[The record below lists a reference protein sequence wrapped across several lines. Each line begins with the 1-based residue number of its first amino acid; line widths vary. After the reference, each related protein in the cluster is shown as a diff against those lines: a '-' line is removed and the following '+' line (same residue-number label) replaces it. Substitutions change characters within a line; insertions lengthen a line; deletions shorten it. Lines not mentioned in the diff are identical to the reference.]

1 MLAVTLALAPIAI
14 ASVVQGL
21 DRARNDMADVHD
33 RLVETAAA
41 AATRE
46 DNIFASAEQITRTLA
61 ALPDVRYATTGCDAD
76 LANARQGAEFAAN
89 ITRTDKSGQ
98 VVCSAIPARIGL
110 SVSDRPI
117 WKTIQ
122 RGRDFRLS
130 EEIVS
135 RITNMPVILGMLPIY
150 TRGQFDGAVTV
161 ALDVRWLEYMAHT
174 RDLPKGSIAAVFD
187 RNGNVIASNNKE
199 VAAAIFSDRR
209 HTANPKNS
217 LYSGKDANGHSWTYA
232 VTPMLR
238 DNIFAGFAMRD
249 RSLFGA
255 TYVHV
260 GTDFI
265 LPFLMLALT
274 WMAIWTVTER
284 QITRWIVY
292 LRRISGAYR
301 TGHYN
306 VRPLLADA
314 PTEFRALGE
323 DLAEMASSIQD
334 RDRALREAVAQKS
347 AIIREIHH
355 RVKNNLQVVM
365 SLLSLQSNQL
375 KDPLAQDALRQ
386 ARARINA
393 LAQVHR
399 ILYEVEDK
407 ATLDLKRMIEDMT
420 AQTSDTLG
428 SDRKD
433 VSLDVKLTSVDVT
446 GDQAVPLALFTVEA
460 LSNAF
465 KHAFPPMHP
474 GGTIRVNLAPTN
486 EGDYRL
492 VIEDDGAG
500 FDCQNK
506 TQSMGPRLMRTFAQ
520 QAGGESVLQSS
531 IGKGTKIELIFTPKT
546 AR

>member
-1 MLAVTLALAPIAI
+1 
-14 ASVVQGL
+14 
-21 DRARNDMADVHD
+21 MADVQD

-61 ALPDVRYATTGCDAD
+61 ALPAVRSGSTGCDAD
-76 LANARQGAEFAAN
+76 LANARGGSEFAIN
-89 ITRTDKSGQ
+89 ITRIDKTGH
-98 VVCSAIPARIGL
+98 VICSAIASGIGL
-110 SVSDRPI
+110 NVNSLPI
-117 WKTIQ
+117 WKTMQ
-122 RGRDFRLS
+122 TGRDFRLS
-130 EEIVS
+130 EETTSQISHLVVIV
-135 RITNMPVILGMLPIY
+135 GMLPIY
-150 TRGQFDGAVTV
+150 SRDGQFDGAVTV
-161 ALDVRWLEYMAHT
+161 ALDVRWLEYMART
-174 RDLPKGSIAAVFD
+174 RDLPHGSVAAIFD
-187 RNGNVIASNNKE
+187 RDGKVIASNNAKI
-199 VAAAIFSDRR
+199 ASAIFRDQ
-209 HTANPKNS
+209 HHIANAQHP
-217 LYSGKDANGHSWTYA
+217 LYSGTDSSGHSWTFA

-238 DNIFAGFAMRD
+238 KNIYAGFAMRD

-284 QITRWIVY
+284 QITRWIIY

-314 PTEFRALGE
+314 PTEFRSLGE
-323 DLAEMASSIQD
+323 GLAEMASSIQD

-375 KDPLAQDALRQ
+375 KDPLAQEALRQ

-420 AQTSDTLG
+420 TQTGETFG
-428 SDRKD
+428 GDRKD
-433 VSLDVKLTSVDVT
+433 VSVACKLSSVEVS

-465 KHAFPPMHP
+465 KHAYPAGHR
-474 GGTIRVNLAPTN
+474 GGTIHVTLTPAGN
-486 EGDYRL
+486 ERYRL
-492 VIEDDGAG
+492 AVEDDGAG
-500 FDCQNK
+500 FDCEAKNN
-506 TQSMGPRLMRTFAQ
+506 SMGPRLMRTFAQ
-520 QAGGESVLQSS
+520 QAGGESSLRSA
-531 IGKGTKIELIFTPKT
+531 IDNGTTAELVFTPKM